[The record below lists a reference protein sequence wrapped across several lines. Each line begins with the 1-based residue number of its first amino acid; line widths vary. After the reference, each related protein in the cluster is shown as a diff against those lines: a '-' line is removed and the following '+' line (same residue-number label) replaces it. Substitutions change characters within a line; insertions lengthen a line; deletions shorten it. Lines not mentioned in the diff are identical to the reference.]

1 MTLLKSIVVNTL
13 SAVLPTKAI
22 WLTKEIVSIANK
34 GRIGNEQDQQTK
46 ETVCSSV

>member
-1 MTLLKSIVVNTL
+1 VLL
-13 SAVLPTKAI
+13 TKAI

-46 ETVCSSV
+46 ETVCSSLSFLLKTGRIKKE